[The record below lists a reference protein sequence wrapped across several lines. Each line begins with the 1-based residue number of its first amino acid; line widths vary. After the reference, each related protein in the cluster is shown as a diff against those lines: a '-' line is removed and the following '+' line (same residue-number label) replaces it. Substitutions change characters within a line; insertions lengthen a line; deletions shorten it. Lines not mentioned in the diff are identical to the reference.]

1 MISIKEVAK
10 RAGVSP
16 STVSRVINGTAPVDS
31 VKKER
36 VLAVIHETG
45 FKPNKLARALFK
57 KSSKIIGVIVPNI
70 ENAFF
75 GELARAIEEEA
86 YRNDY
91 RILLC
96 NSQNDTKK
104 EILNIQTLD
113 QLNADGIIIM
123 TNSDSLAAQVKDC
136 QVPFVI
142 LDRKIEGLDEIAFI
156 EADHYKGGMLAM
168 EHLLE
173 CGCRNI
179 VCMRGPQKFSS
190 GQKRFQGYQ
199 AVCRKYGVKEQ
210 WLDCDYD
217 YEDGLRVA
225 EEVLKTYPEVDGI
238 LACNDMVAFAVYK
251 VLLTKGYRVPE
262 DIQLIGFDNIRFSRL
277 LAPEFST
284 IIQPIGKMGTLATQ
298 LIIQHANGK
307 PFQKENVFDI
317 SLVKR
322 QTTKNTN
329 EK

>member
-1 MISIKEVAK
+1 MASIKEVAK

-16 STVSRVINGTAPVDS
+16 STVSRVINGTANVDPI
-31 VKKER
+31 KKER
-36 VLAVIHETG
+36 VLAVINETG

-104 EILNIQTLD
+104 EILNIQTLN
-113 QLNADGIIIM
+113 QLHADGIIIM
-123 TNSDSLAAQVKDC
+123 TNSEDLASQMGEC

-156 EADHYKGGMLAM
+156 EADHHKGGMLAM
-168 EHLLE
+168 EHLLD
-173 CGCRNI
+173 CGCKNI

-190 GQKRFQGYQ
+190 GQERFLGYLD
-199 AVCRKYGVKEQ
+199 VCRKYGVKEQ

-217 YEDGLRVA
+217 YEDGLSVA
-225 EEVLKTYPEVDGI
+225 EKVLETYPDVDGI
-238 LACNDMVAFAVYK
+238 LACNDMVAIAAYK
-251 VLLTKGYRVPE
+251 VLQTKGHRVPE
-262 DIQLIGFDNIRFSRL
+262 DIQLMGFDNIRFSRL
-277 LAPEFST
+277 FTPEFST
-284 IIQPIGKMGTLATQ
+284 IIQPIREMGTLATQ
-298 LIIQHANGK
+298 IIIKYANGE
-307 PFQKENVFDI
+307 PFERENVFDI

-322 QTTKNTN
+322 QTTKDTN